1 MKHHF
6 HIPVYLQ
13 VAGQRVD
20 VRNVDRC
27 PDDEFARCSLAS
39 SEIQI
44 AEYCRSSQKQS
55 DYSKV
60 NSYYHE
66 LIHLILDNM
75 GQYELSK
82 DEKFVST
89 FAGFLTE
96 AMVTAEFEED
106 TSNP

>member
-1 MKHHF
+1 MKHPF

-13 VAGQRVD
+13 VAGQHVD
-20 VRNVDRC
+20 VRHVDRC
-27 PDDEFARCSLAS
+27 QEDEFARCSLAS

-75 GQYELSK
+75 GQHELSN

-96 AMVTAEFEED
+96 AMVTAEFEQE
-106 TSNP
+106 TFNP